1 MTEGVVDKS
10 IAAALIES
18 FSATI
23 KKTSTSARWSNWRDI
38 LSSNAKKICEMSCFS
53 TSGVKIEYIHPSYKS
68 SKCLE

>member
-23 KKTSTSARWSNWRDI
+23 KTLQHRQDGQIGETFCPQTQKD
-38 LSSNAKKICEMSCFS
+38 L
-53 TSGVKIEYIHPSYKS
+53 
-68 SKCLE
+68 